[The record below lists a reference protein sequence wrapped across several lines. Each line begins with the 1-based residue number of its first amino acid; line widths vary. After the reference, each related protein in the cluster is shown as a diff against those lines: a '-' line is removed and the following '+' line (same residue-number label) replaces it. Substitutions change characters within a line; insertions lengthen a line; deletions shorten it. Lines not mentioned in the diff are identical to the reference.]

1 MMTRLYVVV
10 PWAPGAVTLYC
21 DPTEPSGRLEGALLT
36 LPGASSEARMRA
48 LDPLARPGS
57 DPLLDSLSERLARY
71 LAGEAITFPLE
82 ELALERCGPFQT
94 AVLRAEHAIPR
105 GSLSTYG
112 RVAAHIGHPRA
123 ARAVGTAL
131 GSNPFPILIPC
142 HRAVRSDG
150 SLGGYAG
157 GLEMKRILLAL
168 EGVTLEPDGRAPTD
182 RFVY

>member
-1 MMTRLYVVV
+1 MSRIYVLV
-10 PWAPGAVTLYC
+10 PWEPGAVTLYR
-21 DPTEPSGRLEGALLT
+21 DPRDPSGRLEGALLT
-36 LPGASSEARMRA
+36 LPGTSSEQRLRE
-48 LDPLARPGS
+48 LDPLACPAS
-57 DPLLDSLSERLARY
+57 DPLLDSLAERLARY
-71 LAGEAITFPLE
+71 LAGEPVTFPLE
-82 ELALERCGPFQT
+82 ELALERSGPFQT

-112 RVAAHIGHPRA
+112 RIAAHIGHPRA

-157 GLEMKRILLAL
+157 GLEMKRVLLAL
-168 EGVTLEPDGRAPTD
+168 EGVPLTPTGRAPTD